1 MPRKKNAII
10 SVFDKT
16 NLGDVAKFLIEKKF
30 NIYSTGGSSQ
40 HLKKLKIPHIEISN
54 YTKQKEIL
62 GGRVKTLHPKIF
74 GGLLGTNSNSHQKE
88 LKKEKIINFDV
99 LIINLYPFKDTVRNT
114 KKKDK
119 IIEMIDIGGHSL
131 IRAAV
136 KNYKKT
142 LPIVDPR
149 DYKNFIKNFPL
160 TEISRKKY
168 AIKAI
173 QQITEYDISISNWF
187 QGIQTEEYPL
197 RYGENPQQ
205 KAIALINNNSF
216 IQVSGQKKLSYN
228 NLLDLDAA
236 INIAYASKTNE
247 NICTIVKH
255 NIPCGGAIKNTQ
267 KESYIKALTGDPVS
281 AFGGIVAFNK
291 KLTIDTAKLL
301 VKNFYEVIAAPNFEK
316 EALIILKAKSNLRVL
331 KVKKTNY
338 KVERRSIFA
347 GALIQNKN
355 NKVSSIKEINGV
367 SRLKKNRVDFF
378 INVLK
383 YIKSNSIALF
393 DQDSLISQS
402 GGQTSRIDA
411 LHNCFYKMG
420 LRHAK
425 KKIKKLFLFSDAF
438 FPFTDSL
445 EFIKKQKFQID
456 IYAPMGSQNDSKII
470 DYVKRNNLNYFKIN
484 DRHFKH

>member
-16 NLGDVAKFLIEKKF
+16 NLCDIANFLIKKNF
-30 NIYSTGGSSQ
+30 IIYSTGGTSQ
-40 HLKKLKIPHIEISN
+40 YLKKLKIPHVEISN

-74 GGLLGTNSNSHQKE
+74 GGLLGTESSSHQKE

-99 LIINLYPFKDTVRNT
+99 LIINLYPFADTVKNN
-114 KKKDK
+114 KNSDK

-142 LPIVDPR
+142 IPIVDPL
-149 DYKNFIKNFPL
+149 DYQNFIKNFPQ
-160 TEISRKKY
+160 TEISKRKY

-173 QQITEYDISISNWF
+173 QQITEYDVSISNWF
-187 QGIQTEEYPL
+187 QGIQTEEYSL

-205 KAIALINNNSF
+205 KAIALINNKSF
-216 IQVSGQKKLSYN
+216 TQVCGQKKLSYN

-236 INIAYASKTNE
+236 INIAYGSKTNDH
-247 NICTIVKH
+247 ICTIIKH
-255 NIPCGGAIKNTQ
+255 NIPCGGAIKKTQ
-267 KESYIKALTGDPVS
+267 KESYKKALMGDPIS

-291 KLTIDTAKLL
+291 KLSANTAKLL
-301 VKNFYEVIAAPNFEK
+301 VNNFYEVIAAPDFEK
-316 EALIILKAKSNLRVL
+316 EAMIILKTKSNLRVL
-331 KVKKTNY
+331 KVKKFHS
-338 KVERRSIFA
+338 KVEQRSIFA
-347 GALIQNKN
+347 GALIQDKN
-355 NKVSSIKEINGV
+355 NKISSIKEINGV
-367 SRLKKNRVDFF
+367 NKLKKNRVDFF
-378 INVLK
+378 INILK

-402 GGQTSRIDA
+402 GGQTSRVDA
-411 LHNCFYKMG
+411 LHNCFYKYG
-420 LRHAK
+420 LRHTK

-445 EFIKKQKFQID
+445 EFIKKQKLKID
-456 IYAPMGSQNDSKII
+456 IYAPMGSQNDSKIT
-470 DYVKRNNLNYFKIN
+470 DYVKKNNLNFFKIS